1 LNINRFPINDIIEST
16 IKTDK
21 NNKSKITT
29 WKSGVKSGI
38 IYLIRIRTGQQG
50 ASLNF
55 RFGSVYL
62 ILKLYGDSGVS
73 NEIPLHIPFEQL
85 YYLNSNQIDTFEIGQ
100 NISVVGQI
108 SSIDIYHNGKKEDF
122 WWIDWIDIK
131 DITIN
136 KSFQ

>member
-1 LNINRFPINDIIEST
+1 MIKINRFPINDIIEST
-16 IKTDK
+16 LKT
-21 NNKSKITT
+21 NKQKITT

-108 SSIDIYHNGKKEDF
+108 SSIDIYHNGKKDDF